1 MFTLQ
6 RMLINRMESRI
17 IVGTVAFLA
26 TLVLVGWIAIN
37 EGGRMAAFDRQFVA
51 RSIERGGSL
60 YISQCSACHGTDGR
74 GSARAPAL
82 NSPLLFGHDYMAEIH
97 SEQNALTAERGL
109 EGTTEAR
116 VAEIDARLAELE
128 EEEATASAA
137 LQGAID
143 KGYNPDRFNRLTN
156 VGWSGSLHNFIYTTL
171 IGGRPT
177 STAYWP
183 EPMPAWSQT
192 AGASLRN
199 DQLQDIVQYILNY
212 DKGDNWTVED
222 LLAVNQFPKEPVDP
236 AQVAIL
242 QDQIEQLQQSGG
254 VLVPMVGSTTPI
266 ADIMT
271 GLEGLQGDPVNGQ
284 QLYDGQTTQA
294 LPCASCHVAAGGVTA
309 PPLAGTFTR
318 VREEIESAP
327 ELAGYTPEQYLA
339 ESIIH
344 PSAYIVP
351 PYANVMPD
359 YFGDQLTYQNLA
371 DLIAYLE
378 TQDGE

>member
-1 MFTLQ
+1 
-6 RMLINRMESRI
+6 MESRI
-17 IVGTVAFLA
+17 LVGTVAFLA
-26 TLVLVGWIAIN
+26 TLVLVGWLAIN
-37 EGGRMAAFDRQFVA
+37 EGGRMAAFDRQFTA
-51 RSIERGGSL
+51 RSIERGATL
-60 YISQCSACHGTDGR
+60 FISQCSACHGTDGR

-97 SEQNALTAERGL
+97 SERNALTAERGL
-109 EGTTEAR
+109 EGTTDAR
-116 VAEIDARLAELE
+116 KTEIDARLAELE
-128 EEEATASAA
+128 QEEATASSAI
-137 LQGAID
+137 QGAID

-199 DQLQDIVQYILNY
+199 DQLQDIVAYILNF

-254 VLVPMVGSTTPI
+254 VLVPMVGSTTPV
-266 ADIMT
+266 ADIIT
-271 GLEGLQGDPVNGQ
+271 GLEDVTGDPVHGE
-284 QLYDGQTTQA
+284 QLYSGQTTQA

-318 VREEIESAP
+318 VQEEITTAP
-327 ELAGYTPEQYLA
+327 ELAGYTPQQYLA

-344 PSAYIVP
+344 PAAYVVP
-351 PYANVMPD
+351 PYANVMPQN
-359 YFGDQLTYQNLA
+359 FGDLLTYQDLA

>member
-351 PYANVMPD
+351 PYANVMPQN
-359 YFGDQLTYQNLA
+359 FGDLLTYQNLA

>member
-1 MFTLQ
+1 
-6 RMLINRMESRI
+6 MLINRMESRI
-17 IVGTVAFLA
+17 LVGTVAFLA
-26 TLVLVGWIAIN
+26 TLVLVGWLAIN
-37 EGGRMAAFDRQFVA
+37 EGGRMAAFDRQFTA
-51 RSIERGGSL
+51 RSIERGAAL

-97 SEQNALTAERGL
+97 SEQTALTAERGL
-109 EGTTEAR
+109 EGTTDAR
-116 VAEIDARLAELE
+116 KAEIDARLAELE
-128 EEEATASAA
+128 QEETTASAA
-137 LQGAID
+137 IQGAMD

-199 DQLQDIVQYILNY
+199 DQLQDIVAYILNF

-254 VLVPMVGSTTPI
+254 VLVPMVGSTTAI

-271 GLEGLQGDPVNGQ
+271 GLEGVTGDAVHGE
-284 QLYDGQTTQA
+284 QLYSGQTTQA

-309 PPLAGTFTR
+309 PPLAGTWTR
-318 VREEIESAP
+318 VQEEVSSQAA
-327 ELAGYTPEQYLA
+327 LAGYTPEQYLA

-344 PSAYIVP
+344 PAAYIVS
-351 PYANVMPD
+351 PYANVMPTN
-359 YFGDQLTYQNLA
+359 FGDLLTYQDLA